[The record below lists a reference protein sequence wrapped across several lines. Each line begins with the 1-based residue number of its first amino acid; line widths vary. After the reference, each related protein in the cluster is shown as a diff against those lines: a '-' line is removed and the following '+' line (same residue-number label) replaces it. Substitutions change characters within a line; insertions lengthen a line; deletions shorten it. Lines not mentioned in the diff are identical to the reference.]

1 MEKQELI
8 NCWNYFLSLEKDLDN
23 TSRYIEPMGQ
33 EHVHSLEFAKILIL
47 ACTEIEVL
55 FNCLCKTISPNEATG
70 NIRRYKEVILARFP
84 KITVAEV
91 SVMRWGKTISPFS
104 SWDSG
109 PLKWWGAYQNVKHNR
124 SLNFDYASYE
134 NAAFSLAAL
143 YILVFYTAKAND
155 IKFPNTKSIYF
166 ESAYEDTNVLFSPQK
181 QLPDFEVTTNET
193 TI

>member
-8 NCWNYFLSLEKDLDN
+8 NCWNYFLSLESDLDN

-33 EHVHSLEFAKILIL
+33 ENVHSFEFAKILIL
-47 ACTEIEVL
+47 SCTEIEVL
-55 FNCLCKTISPNEATG
+55 FDYLCKTISPDKATG
-70 NIRRYKEVILARFP
+70 NIGKYKEVILATFP
-84 KITVAEV
+84 KITSAEV
-91 SVMRWGKTISPFS
+91 NVMRWGKIISPFS
-104 SWDSG
+104 GWDSG

-124 SLNFDYASYE
+124 SLNFDDASYE

-143 YILVFYTAKAND
+143 YILVFYTAKANN

-166 ESAYEDTNVLFSPQK
+166 ESAYEDTNVLQGPQK
-181 QLPDFEVTTNET
+181 LLPDYEVNINEI